1 LAIISGTNSRNQV
14 LESFSY
20 IYYEKKVE
28 EVLMGREKRSWK
40 PYVLIALGCLITAI
54 SMNVFL
60 IPFKLAP
67 GGVSGLST
75 VVYYI
80 LNGIIPVGILMLVFN
95 IPLFLLG
102 YKSKGRRF
110 IIRSLFGAVTL
121 SLMIDLTSPFF
132 NWLIT
137 EYFINLDNEMAN
149 PDLLLYALMGG
160 GIMGFGLAI
169 VLKEDATTG
178 GTDLLAAVL
187 RKQFPKFSVG
197 QYLLFMDGCV
207 IVFATIAF
215 KSVKLGLYASLSL
228 YIASKSIDA
237 YLEGMHFS
245 KSLLII
251 SERSEMIAQRLLNE
265 VDRGVTGL
273 KGIGMYSKKDKTVL
287 LCVVKR
293 EEIPIVKGIVKDCDQ
308 SAFVLLI
315 DVREVL
321 GEGFTALPATPIK
334 RD

>member
-1 LAIISGTNSRNQV
+1 
-14 LESFSY
+14 
-20 IYYEKKVE
+20 
-28 EVLMGREKRSWK
+28 MGREKQLWK
-40 PYVLIALGCLITAI
+40 SYVLITLGCLITAV
-54 SMNVFL
+54 SFNVFL
-60 IPFKLAP
+60 IPYRLAP

-80 LNGIIPVGILMLVFN
+80 IGGTIPVGVLMLVFN

-102 YKSKGRRF
+102 YKHKGKGF
-110 IIRSLFGAVTL
+110 MIRSLYGAVML
-121 SLMIDLTSPFF
+121 SLMIDLTAPFL
-132 NWLIT
+132 NWLT
-137 EYFINLDNEMAN
+137 NEYFIALDNEMAN
-149 PDLLLYALMGG
+149 PDLLLYALLGG

-178 GTDLLAAVL
+178 GTDMLAAVL
-187 RKQFPKFSVG
+187 KNLFPKFSVG

-207 IVFATIAF
+207 IIFAIVAF
-215 KSVKLGLYASLSL
+215 KSVKLGLYASLSI
-228 YIASKSIDA
+228 YVASKSIDA

-251 SERSEMIAQRLLNE
+251 SENSEMIAQRLLTE

-273 KGIGMYSKKDKTVL
+273 KGIGMYSRKDKTVL

-293 EEIPIVKGIVKDCDQ
+293 EEIPFVKQIVKECDK

-321 GEGFTALPATPIK
+321 GEGFTALHK
-334 RD
+334 E

>member
-1 LAIISGTNSRNQV
+1 
-14 LESFSY
+14 
-20 IYYEKKVE
+20 
-28 EVLMGREKRSWK
+28 MGRDKKSWRS
-40 PYVLIALGCLITAI
+40 YVLIALGCLITAA
-54 SMNVFL
+54 SMNAFL
-60 IPFKLAP
+60 IPFKLVP

-75 VVYYI
+75 VLYYI
-80 LNGIIPVGILMLVFN
+80 FNGIIPVGILMLVFN

-110 IIRSLFGAVTL
+110 IIRSLFGAVML

-132 NWLIT
+132 KWLIT
-137 EYFINLDNEMAN
+137 EYFINLDIEMAD
-149 PDLLLYALMGG
+149 PDLLLYALLGG

-169 VLKEDATTG
+169 ILKEDATTG
-178 GTDLLAAVL
+178 GTDLMASVL
-187 RKQFPKFSVG
+187 GKLFPRFSVG

-207 IVFATIAF
+207 IVFAIVAF

-237 YLEGMHFS
+237 YLQGVHFS

-251 SERSEMIAQRLLNE
+251 SEKSEMIAKRLLYE

-293 EEIPIVKGIVKDCDQ
+293 EEIPVVKEIVKDCDQ
-308 SAFVLLI
+308 SAFILLI

-321 GEGFTALPATPIK
+321 GEGFTPLPAASVGKNKP
-334 RD
+334 

>member
-1 LAIISGTNSRNQV
+1 MFRD
-14 LESFSY
+14 
-20 IYYEKKVE
+20 
-28 EVLMGREKRSWK
+28 KRTWK
-40 PYVLIALGCLITAI
+40 SYVLITLGCLITAI

-80 LNGIIPVGILMLVFN
+80 LNGVIPVGILMLVFN

-110 IIRSLFGAVTL
+110 IIRSLFGAIIL
-121 SLMIDLTSPFF
+121 SLLIDLTAPFF
-132 NWLIT
+132 NWLIN
-137 EYFINLDNEMAN
+137 EYFINLDTEMAN
-149 PDLLLYALMGG
+149 PDLLLYALLGG

-187 RKQFPKFSVG
+187 GKMFPKFSVG

-207 IVFATIAF
+207 IVFAIIAF

-228 YIASKSIDA
+228 YVASKSIDA

-251 SERSEMIAQRLLNE
+251 SENSEKIAQRLLNE

-273 KGIGMYSKKDKTVL
+273 KGIGMYSRKDKTVL

-293 EEIPIVKGIVKDCDQ
+293 EEIHIVKEIVKDCDER
-308 SAFVLLI
+308 AFVLLI

-321 GEGFTALPATPIK
+321 GEGFTPLQATQAGK
-334 RD
+334 NKS

>member
-1 LAIISGTNSRNQV
+1 
-14 LESFSY
+14 
-20 IYYEKKVE
+20 
-28 EVLMGREKRSWK
+28 MGREKKSWK
-40 PYVLIALGCLITAI
+40 SYVLIALGCLITAA

-75 VVYYI
+75 VLYYI
-80 LNGIIPVGILMLVFN
+80 IGGTVPVGILMLIFN

-110 IIRSLFGAVTL
+110 IIRSLFGAVFL

-132 NWLIT
+132 SWLIN
-137 EYFINLDNEMAN
+137 EYFISFDIEMAN
-149 PDLLLYALMGG
+149 PDLLLYSLFGG

-187 RKQFPKFSVG
+187 KKHFQKFSVG

-215 KSVKLGLYASLSL
+215 RSVKLGLYASLSL

-251 SERSEMIAQRLLNE
+251 SEKSEMIAQRLLKE

-273 KGIGMYSKKDKTVL
+273 KGMGMYSKQDKTVL

-293 EEIPIVKGIVKDCDQ
+293 EEIPVVKKIVKDCDQ
-308 SAFVLLI
+308 RAFVLLM
-315 DVREVL
+315 DAREVL
-321 GEGFTALPATPIK
+321 GEGFTPLPTVK
-334 RD
+334 K

>member
-1 LAIISGTNSRNQV
+1 MGKEKKSWK
-14 LESFSY
+14 SY
-20 IYYEKKVE
+20 I
-28 EVLMGREKRSWK
+28 
-40 PYVLIALGCLITAI
+40 LIALGCLITTI

-75 VVYYI
+75 VIYYI
-80 LNGIIPVGILMLVFN
+80 IGGTIPVGTLMLILN
-95 IPLFLLG
+95 IPLFLMG
-102 YKSKGRRF
+102 YRSKGHRF
-110 IIRSLFGAVTL
+110 IIRSMFGAVML

-132 NWLIT
+132 NWLIN
-137 EYFINLDNEMAN
+137 EYFISFDNEMAN
-149 PDLLLYALMGG
+149 PDLLLYSLIGG

-187 RKQFPKFSVG
+187 KKLFPKFSVG
-197 QYLLFMDGCV
+197 QYLLFMDGFV
-207 IVFATIAF
+207 IIFSVIAF
-215 KSVKLGLYASLSL
+215 KSVKIGLYASLCL

-237 YLEGMHFS
+237 YLEGMNFS

-251 SERSEMIAQRLLNE
+251 SEKSEMIAKRLLNE

-273 KGIGMYSKKDKTVL
+273 KGMGMYSKQDKTVL

-293 EEIPIVKGIVKDCDQ
+293 EEIPTVKEIVKDCDQ

-321 GEGFTALPATPIK
+321 GEGFTPLPPTK
-334 RD
+334 GN